1 VVDELHGR
9 LVDQL
14 GARCEFAGYDYAVRV
29 ATEMECEWSC
39 EVRVTLEPNRPDR
52 PDRSLV
58 TYAVAGQV
66 AEAVA
71 RAVMEMLEW
80 LNERS

>member
-29 ATEMECEWSC
+29 ATEMECEW
-39 EVRVTLEPNRPDR
+39 TLEPNRPDR

-66 AEAVA
+66 AEVVA